1 MLIKQNANIVFCK
14 RWEYFIEFYKPFLFQ
29 QGKEVGFAVFNRGDV
44 VDGIIQ
50 KYHLVLEVGFD
61 PFLWFTNKEVLF
73 QLSVLDITV
82 VLKPSLNKNLL
93 VLLESGRDI
102 IVIHY
107 LPIYL
112 LLYNQLLNY
121 LLNTLVLNRVFL

>member
-1 MLIKQNANIVFCK
+1 M
-14 RWEYFIEFYKPFLFQ
+14 FQ

-93 VLLESGRDI
+93 VLLESGRNI
-102 IVIHY
+102 IIIHY